1 MTATTADTAARRI
14 EAEVGPTGEVAIR
27 TAGTEVRIRAV
38 EGAVAR
44 VGLAGAPLA
53 ERFEV
58 ERAPGRLEVRPM
70 RQGLLDLRTDAGPLE
85 VEVPPY
91 VALRVESA
99 SGSIRVLDVLSGGR
113 YRTASGDIE
122 LIGIAGPLDAETVSG
137 DLRIRAAGPTSL
149 AVRTVSGDVDALGS
163 TIERVDCH
171 STSGDVRIVGRMAGP
186 GPYRFES
193 VSGDVSVAPGGPV
206 ALSTMTLSGD
216 VTSDLEGVV
225 AGGRGRR
232 LFTIG
237 IGGPTI
243 EARTLSG
250 DVRLLSDTTSEPA
263 KAVLPDA
270 DLLDIELPDAEL
282 DAEFAVAEAELADAE
297 VELAHA
303 EAELAAELEAAEV
316 TGAPA
321 APEPPAPPAPPEPS
335 DPGRPGDD
343 DQRLAILRALEA
355 GDIDVAEAERRLSD
369 VEG

>member
-14 EAEVGPTGEVAIR
+14 EAEVGPTGEVSIR

-44 VGLAGAPLA
+44 IGLARAPLA

-58 ERAPGRLEVRPM
+58 ERAPGRLEVRPI
-70 RQGLLDLRTDAGPLE
+70 RQGLLDLRSDAGPLE
-85 VEVPPY
+85 VEVPPFA
-91 VALRVESA
+91 ALRVESA

-113 YRTASGDIE
+113 YRTASGDVE
-122 LIGIAGPLDAETVSG
+122 LIGIAGHLDAETVSG
-137 DLRIRAAGPTSL
+137 DVRIRAAGPTAL
-149 AVRTVSGDVDALGS
+149 VVKTVSGDVDAIGP
-163 TIERVDCH
+163 TIEQVDCH
-171 STSGDVRIVGRMAGP
+171 TTSGDVRIVGRMAGP

-216 VTSDLEGVV
+216 VTSELEGVV

-250 DVRLLSDTTSEPA
+250 DVRLLSDTTPDPA
-263 KAVLPDA
+263 RAM
-270 DLLDIELPDAEL
+270 PDAEL
-282 DAEFAVAEAELADAE
+282 PDLDLADAE
-297 VELAHA
+297 VELAA
-303 EAELAAELEAAEV
+303 ELSAAEVELAAELSTAEVELAAAEV
-316 TGAPA
+316 PA
-321 APEPPAPPAPPEPS
+321 APEPPEPPTPSEPS
-335 DPGRPGDD
+335 DPGGPGDD

-355 GDIDVAEAERRLSD
+355 GEIDVAEAEQRLSD